1 MQDRL
6 DNAANSVTF
15 TTAADGSP
23 ASMGA
28 TANDAAALETQLKAL
43 ILHEDG
49 GLAVQN
55 LAMNAL
61 STMLPRIEG
70 TGQWGKAR
78 WRLTG
83 AAPSLFALLALPCLL
98 QLLVHVLVRSPRS
111 CQVKVVLLSTV

>member
-1 MQDRL
+1 
-6 DNAANSVTF
+6 
-15 TTAADGSP
+15 
-23 ASMGA
+23 MGA

-78 WRLTG
+78 WRLSG
-83 AAPSLFALLALPCLL
+83 ATPFLFTLP
-98 QLLVHVLVRSPRS
+98 VHSAVFASATCKQGRRFFVPVLGIVGLYHIEIFGVVRKSRD
-111 CQVKVVLLSTV
+111 LSG